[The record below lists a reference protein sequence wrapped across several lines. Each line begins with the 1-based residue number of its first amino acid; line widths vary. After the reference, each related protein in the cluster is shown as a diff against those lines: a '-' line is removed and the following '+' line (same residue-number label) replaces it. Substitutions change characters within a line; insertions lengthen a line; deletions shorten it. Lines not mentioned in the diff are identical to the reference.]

1 METQLAEQLLSN
13 LVVLLPQLSTVD
25 EHDKRMQGK
34 LELILQLIH
43 VLGNRGLA
51 STDSHQLVHLLLTGQ
66 PATLLLFRPCLRLYM
81 LIHLNLWNACWD
93 SLQIP
98 QITLALMFL
107 NHALHAQMCRP
118 GDATQAYRSV
128 FVSDLPT
135 AEHCSGGYFIAG
147 DITPEVL
154 MQSSCSQRRM

>member
-66 PATLLLFRPCLRLYM
+66 PVTLLLFRPCLRFHM
-81 LIHLNLWNACWD
+81 LIHLDLWNAWCD
-93 SLQIP
+93 SFY
-98 QITLALMFL
+98 ITLIYLALML
-107 NHALHAQMCRP
+107 LKHTLHACN
-118 GDATQAYRSV
+118 V
-128 FVSDLPT
+128 
-135 AEHCSGGYFIAG
+135 
-147 DITPEVL
+147 
-154 MQSSCSQRRM
+154 

>member
-66 PATLLLFRPCLRLYM
+66 PATLLLSDHVCVFICLSTSTYGMPSGTDYPDYPKPSCCSIMHFMHTYVDLVTPHNLTDLCLYQIY
-81 LIHLNLWNACWD
+81 LQLNIAVVATSLPVTSHLRC
-93 SLQIP
+93 
-98 QITLALMFL
+98 
-107 NHALHAQMCRP
+107 
-118 GDATQAYRSV
+118 
-128 FVSDLPT
+128 
-135 AEHCSGGYFIAG
+135 
-147 DITPEVL
+147 
-154 MQSSCSQRRM
+154 

>member
-25 EHDKRMQGK
+25 AHDKRMQGK

-66 PATLLLFRPCLRLYM
+66 PATLQLFSDYVCVFICFSTSTYGMPGVTVF
-81 LIHLNLWNACWD
+81 
-93 SLQIP
+93 
-98 QITLALMFL
+98 TL
-107 NHALHAQMCRP
+107 P
-118 GDATQAYRSV
+118 
-128 FVSDLPT
+128 
-135 AEHCSGGYFIAG
+135 
-147 DITPEVL
+147 
-154 MQSSCSQRRM
+154 

>member
-13 LVVLLPQLSTVD
+13 LVVLLPQLSSVD

-66 PATLLLFRPCLRLYM
+66 PATLLLFRPCLRFHVL
-81 LIHLNLWNACWD
+81 LHLDLWNALCD
-93 SLQIP
+93 SFHITM
-98 QITLALMFL
+98 ITLALMLL
-107 NHALHAQMCRP
+107 N
-118 GDATQAYRSV
+118 
-128 FVSDLPT
+128 
-135 AEHCSGGYFIAG
+135 
-147 DITPEVL
+147 
-154 MQSSCSQRRM
+154 